1 MITIKIKSK
10 SKKNQQTANHKQHT
24 SNTLS
29 SLLLALCLLMFTVTT
44 TATIRYVSPTGNNIP
59 PYLTW
64 EDAAN
69 SIQDAIN
76 ICEPG
81 DTVLVD
87 NGTYFENLV
96 INTPI
101 SLIGLSMDSTI
112 IDGIGQGDRT
122 IIFTTDGSIENFNIY
137 GKGNGIGT
145 CIYSISSNF
154 PMILVKNCQISETAR
169 GIGCWGIMADK
180 L

>member
-1 MITIKIKSK
+1 MIKSK
-10 SKKNQQTANHKQHT
+10 KKLADCRLKTAYLPYLLTIIIIALT
-24 SNTLS
+24 S
-29 SLLLALCLLMFTVTT
+29 TT
-44 TATIRYVSPTGNNIP
+44 EINPTIRYVSPTGSNIP

-69 SIQDAIN
+69 VIQDAIN

-169 GIGCWGIMADK
+169 
-180 L
+180 